1 MDRMSPQ
8 DAAFIHIEDDR
19 NPMHIGNVVVFE
31 GPPPEY
37 GDFVRAVAGKLPL
50 VPRYRQKVRMVP
62 FNLGRPIWVDDPNFT
77 ILYHIR
83 RTGLPAPGGDD
94 ELRNL
99 AGRVL
104 AQRLDRARPLWEI
117 WLVEGLAGGRW
128 AMVAKTHHAM
138 VDGVSGTDLLTLIL
152 DRDPAGTEPIEDT
165 WEARPQ
171 PGALGLLAATAAD
184 AVSDPLANLR
194 ALPAVASSPLRS
206 IHYAAEIAGG
216 ALGSVS
222 RLLRPTVGG
231 LNGRIGPHRR
241 WSWAR
246 GSLEDVKVV
255 RQAFG
260 GTVNDVV
267 LAAIAGGFRELL
279 RGRGEPVEG
288 RVVRTLVP
296 VSVRSE
302 RERGTYNNRVSAYF
316 ADLPVGEEDPV
327 MRLDLL
333 RDEMEDLKESHQAV
347 AADVLT
353 QLSGYGPAM
362 LLALGLRVATLWPQA
377 SLNTITTN
385 VPGPQ
390 FPLYACGRRMI
401 EGIPYVPLWGTLRV
415 SVAIFS
421 YCGRLNFGV
430 TGDYD
435 SMADLDVLVRGI
447 ESSLADL
454 LRRAERQRKPAAPK
468 RRAAGTVRKPAAK
481 PAAKP
486 A

>member
-1 MDRMSPQ
+1 MSPQ
-8 DAAFIHIEDDR
+8 DAAFIHIEDER

-31 GPPPEY
+31 GSAPDY

-50 VPRYRQKVRMVP
+50 VPRYRQTVRMVP

-83 RTGLPAPGGDD
+83 RTALPLPGGDD

-99 AGRVL
+99 AGRVF
-104 AQRLDRARPLWEI
+104 AQRLDRARPLWEL

-128 AMVAKTHHAM
+128 ALVAKTHHAM
-138 VDGVSGTDLLTLIL
+138 VDGLSGTDILTLIL
-152 DRDPAGTEPIEDT
+152 DRDPEGSPAVDDT
-165 WEARPQ
+165 WVARPS
-171 PGALGLLAATAAD
+171 PSTVELLTGTAAD
-184 AVSDPLANLR
+184 AIRDPLSHLR
-194 ALPAVASSPLRS
+194 ALPAVASTPLRS
-206 IHYAAEIAGG
+206 VHYAREIAGG
-216 ALGSVS
+216 ALGQLS
-222 RLLRPTVGG
+222 RLVRPTVGG

-246 GSLEDVKVV
+246 GSLENVKVI
-255 RQAFG
+255 REAFG

-267 LAAIAGGFRELL
+267 LAAVTNGFRELL
-279 RGRGEPVEG
+279 LERGEPIDG

-296 VSVRSE
+296 VSVRTA

-316 ADLPVGEEDPV
+316 ADLPVGEDDAV
-327 MRLDLL
+327 MRLALI
-333 RDEMEDLKESHQAV
+333 RDEMEGLKESHQAV

-353 QLSGYGPAM
+353 QLSGYGPAL
-362 LLALGLRVATLWPQA
+362 LLALGLRAATLWPQA
-377 SLNTITTN
+377 SLNTIATN

-401 EGIPYVPLWGTLRV
+401 EGIPYVPLWGTLRT

-421 YCGRLNFGV
+421 YCGGLNFGV

-435 SMADLDVLVRGI
+435 SMPDLEVLVRGI
-447 ESSLADL
+447 EGGLADL
-454 LRRAERQRKPAAPK
+454 LERASRSRKPGRRAPRA
-468 RRAAGTVRKPAAK
+468 RRPVRSRAKAGG
-481 PAAKP
+481 
-486 A
+486 